1 MTQSR
6 ELHAKSRDAPRVT
19 ALMVFLMVNG
29 TRVLPAIVV
38 CALLIAACNTRSST
52 PARPTIGFRDLFD
65 SVRTTTLS
73 PPPVA
78 SVRQGVDLLVD
89 GDRVIVVDAAASNL
103 KVFSRSTGAF
113 RYVIGAPGDLAGDF
127 RQPVSIAP
135 VESGGFVVLDGLRK
149 ILSFRAPT
157 GSDASDVS
165 IPGVWVELTTDP
177 LDSSLIISGRDA
189 LLRNRPD
196 ANNQLHEF
204 NFRGHLVRSFFPAE
218 KLASRWATT
227 FNYAFVGME
236 GQYILAGTF
245 NSNIVHVFDRRG
257 TPISSFPVA
266 PGWFKSLDWPPDGP
280 PPPGETGANEGA
292 KWLKS
297 HTIMAGIVPIANG
310 RFLTRFESYSVAGEK
325 LYNYA
330 LATVQGVTVA
340 VTQASR
346 ARITRSAGDTVY
358 WLEPGPNGRYEFGT
372 AVVKTPSSL
381 PVTSKIH

>member
-1 MTQSR
+1 VTQSR

-135 VESGGFVVLDGLRK
+135 G
-149 ILSFRAPT
+149 
-157 GSDASDVS
+157 
-165 IPGVWVELTTDP
+165 
-177 LDSSLIISGRDA
+177 
-189 LLRNRPD
+189 
-196 ANNQLHEF
+196 
-204 NFRGHLVRSFFPAE
+204 
-218 KLASRWATT
+218 
-227 FNYAFVGME
+227 
-236 GQYILAGTF
+236 
-245 NSNIVHVFDRRG
+245 
-257 TPISSFPVA
+257 
-266 PGWFKSLDWPPDGP
+266 
-280 PPPGETGANEGA
+280 
-292 KWLKS
+292 
-297 HTIMAGIVPIANG
+297 
-310 RFLTRFESYSVAGEK
+310 
-325 LYNYA
+325 
-330 LATVQGVTVA
+330 
-340 VTQASR
+340 
-346 ARITRSAGDTVY
+346 
-358 WLEPGPNGRYEFGT
+358 
-372 AVVKTPSSL
+372 
-381 PVTSKIH
+381 